1 MSTMPK
7 HSAAAPAS
15 HDRAGHVARGGKS
28 TVLLGLL
35 GLTVALVAGVGA
47 LALWDGGFAGVDQKT
62 SLRPFGDVPDFSLLE
77 RNGQQV
83 TKADLLGKV
92 WIADFIFTRCVE
104 KCPLVS
110 SRMAGLQDVFATEDD
125 VRLVSISVDP
135 EHDTPAVLTRYAA
148 GLGAHPQRWL
158 FLTGD
163 KTHIYKLAREGFRLG
178 VFDAPTAPQ
187 TSMRQ
192 WRHIRQALRYT
203 LQFLGPAEARAH
215 HGAHSQDGAR
225 QAIQHS
231 ARLVL
236 VDRRGRIRQYYD
248 SNDTHALTRLQRD
261 VHSLLRE
268 R

>member
-1 MSTMPK
+1 MPE
-7 HSAAAPAS
+7 HSAAEPS
-15 HDRAGHVARGGKS
+15 SRDRAEHAARGGKS
-28 TVLLGLL
+28 SVLLGLL
-35 GLTVALVAGVGA
+35 GLAVALVAGLGA
-47 LALWDGGFAGVDQKT
+47 LALWGGGFAGVDQKR

-77 RNGQQV
+77 RNGQPV

-92 WIADFIFTRCVE
+92 WIAGFIFTRCVE
-104 KCPLVS
+104 ECPLLS
-110 SRMAGLQDVFATEDD
+110 SRMAKLQDALATEDD

-148 GLGAHPQRWL
+148 GFGAHPQRWL

-178 VFDAPTAPQ
+178 VFDAQTAPQ

-192 WRHIRQALRYT
+192 WRHIRQALWYT
-203 LQFLGPAEARAH
+203 LQFLGPTEARAH
-215 HGAHSQDGAR
+215 HGAHSPGGAR

-248 SNDTHALTRLQRD
+248 SNDEHALTRLQRD
-261 VHSLLRE
+261 VYSLLRE